1 MVKNII
7 FDIGGII
14 FDDDNIVISNMMG
27 EDCTEICRKIYSG
40 LRNCTLGNLEV
51 KDYIETF
58 KGDKDYEKIKY
69 ILSSDNFN
77 MSYPLIKDNYE
88 YIKGLKEKGYNI
100 YLLSNI
106 TRETYTY
113 VSSLIDINGVFSGG
127 IFSYQEHLVK
137 PDPKIFELIVNRY
150 SLNKDETIFFD
161 DRKKNVL
168 AASECGIKSY
178 VFNSVD
184 DVENALNERKR

>member
-69 ILSSDNFN
+69 ILSSDNFSK
-77 MSYPLIKDNYE
+77 SYPLIKDNYE

-106 TRETYTY
+106 TKETFKY
-113 VSSLIDINGVFSGG
+113 VSSVIDINGIFNGG

-178 VFNSVD
+178 VFNSVN
-184 DVENALNERKR
+184 DVENALNEKKR

>member
-69 ILSSDNFN
+69 ILSSDNFSK
-77 MSYPLIKDNYE
+77 SYPLIKDNYE

-106 TRETYTY
+106 TKETFKY
-113 VSSLIDINGVFSGG
+113 VSSVIDINGIFNGG

-184 DVENALNERKR
+184 DVENVLNERKR